1 MRLLFLTLF
10 IAVSV
15 AFPTNAGSQVTPE
28 APSADEICGQ
38 VAEGTP
44 APAGATTAD
53 PGTLEFDLIFLEA
66 MIPHHQTTID
76 LAAIAR
82 QRSERPQVVE
92 FADQLIAWRQ
102 LELSTMKSWRSEW
115 YPGIPT
121 LAPDVLVGAITQYLA
136 DSPGRGGAAGL
147 EEMGPEHDAEAIAG
161 VCGSDVLD
169 LAFIDALTARN
180 SASLVLMRNA
190 ADITTRREIRELAL
204 SQADS
209 QQFEIDQ
216 VLAWREQWFP
226 DASPPAHDSG

>member
-53 PGTLEFDLIFLEA
+53 PGTLE
-66 MIPHHQTTID
+66 
-76 LAAIAR
+76 
-82 QRSERPQVVE
+82 
-92 FADQLIAWRQ
+92 
-102 LELSTMKSWRSEW
+102 STMKSWRSEW